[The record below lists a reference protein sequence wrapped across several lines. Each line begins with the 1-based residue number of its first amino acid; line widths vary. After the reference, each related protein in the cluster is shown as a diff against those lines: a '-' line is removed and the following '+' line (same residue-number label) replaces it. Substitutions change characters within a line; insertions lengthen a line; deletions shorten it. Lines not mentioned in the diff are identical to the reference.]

1 MNRIVFAKENLPW
14 FWNCGAG
21 SFSLALTVFCLST
34 MGCSSQPIAEENH
47 ALREQG
53 MALCVAGNTKDAAIF
68 FKKLLAAND
77 KSADAHYGLGAV
89 YAAEDEY
96 DKAIAEFS
104 RAIELNPRFEEAYND
119 RGNQYLNKEL
129 YDQAIAD
136 YTTAIEFGP
145 QHYIHWGG
153 RSRAYLE
160 KGEFAKARMDA
171 TEAIS
176 RAPKY
181 APLYVRRARAEKA
194 LNLLSEA
201 QADFNIALSLP
212 ASSTREF
219 KALGSYLQDDGAPSR
234 ALEQYDKVIALD
246 PKDYG
251 AYKGRSEC
259 YQAMGKLVEARAD
272 LNMAAR
278 YAPEPDWYKAFFL
291 TLDDLDYD
299 AAHGVPLPERWALA
313 CTALM
318 FTKNDDGCNSL
329 LGEAPTEAN
338 IQGQSEAISEW
349 WGIESRENLLS
360 QLEALRTDGGY
371 NQTWKEYVMYQEA
384 GISFEHVRDVIDDI
398 TEGNFSSRSAIVKE
412 YGPKFGERGILAWD
426 LCRYIC
432 LVRWGLML
440 DFISEKEAIDLIMPV
455 ARRLQSTY
463 GSWKQMGE
471 EYLIGR
477 RFWNEK
483 RWKEGEAEYD
493 TIYKTLLTEK
503 NSPWVTIPWNTD
515 LDPSTS
521 PEPLQSKHQ

>member
-1 MNRIVFAKENLPW
+1 MNRSLLAKENLPW
-14 FWNCGAG
+14 FWNRVAK
-21 SFSLALTVFCLST
+21 SFSISLTVFCLSAL
-34 MGCSSQPIAEENH
+34 GCSSQPIVEENH

-53 MALCVAGNTKDAAIF
+53 MALCTSGKTKEAATF
-68 FKKLLAAND
+68 FKKMLAAND

-89 YAAEDEY
+89 YAAEDNC
-96 DKAIAEFS
+96 DMAIAEFD
-104 RAIELNPRFEEAYND
+104 RAIELNPHLEEAYND
-119 RGNQYLNKEL
+119 RGNQYVEKKM
-129 YDQAIAD
+129 YDRAIAD
-136 YTTAIEFGP
+136 YTNAIKYGP
-145 QHYIHWGG
+145 QYYVHWIG
-153 RSRAYLE
+153 RSGAYLK

-201 QADFNIALSLP
+201 QADLNIALSLP
-212 ASSTREF
+212 TSSKREF
-219 KALGSYLQDDGAPSR
+219 KALGSYLRDDGAPSR
-234 ALEQYDKVIALD
+234 ALEQYDKVIKLD

-251 AYKGRSEC
+251 AYRGRSAC

-278 YAPEPDWYKAFFL
+278 YAPEPDWYKASFL

-299 AAHGVPLPERWALA
+299 VTHGVPLPERWALA
-313 CTALM
+313 CTALL
-318 FTKNDDGCNSL
+318 FTKNDDGCNSW
-329 LGEAPTEAN
+329 LGEAPTPAN
-338 IQGQSEAISEW
+338 IRGQSRAISEW
-349 WGIESRENLLS
+349 WGIKSREDLLA
-360 QLEALRTDGGY
+360 QLEALRTNGGY
-371 NQTWKEYVMYQEA
+371 NKAWKEYVMYQKE
-384 GISFEHVRDVIDDI
+384 GIGFDQVRGVTTDI
-398 TEGNFSSRSAIVKE
+398 AEGNFSSRLALVKE

-440 DFISEKEAIDLIMPV
+440 DFISENEASDLIMPV

-477 RFWNEK
+477 RFWNEEL
-483 RWKEGEAEYD
+483 WKEGEAEYD

-503 NSPWVTIPWNTD
+503 NSPWLTIPWNTD
-515 LDPSTS
+515 LAPSTS
-521 PEPLQSKHQ
+521 PELPQSRHQ